1 MHDADPRPA
10 AAAPAILFV
19 DDEPHILTA
28 LQRTLVDEPYEVH
41 TSTDPEEALERI
53 ETLRPAVVVSDFYMP
68 GLTGPELLGRVR
80 EIDPTIIR
88 MILTGKPDLMAV
100 LASVQDGSIF
110 RFLIKPWDAD
120 ELRMGLRTAVSHQK
134 VLAERNVLLRAMQ
147 REERRERLAEVRQAA
162 KEDLSDLL
170 GKKSQG

>member
-1 MHDADPRPA
+1 MHDADPRA
-10 AAAPAILFV
+10 AVPAPAILFV

-28 LQRTLVDEPYEVH
+28 LKRTLADEPYEVH
-41 TSTDPEEALERI
+41 TSTDPEEALQLV

-68 GLTGPELLGRVR
+68 GMQGPELLGRVR
-80 EIDPTIIR
+80 EIDPAVIR
-88 MILTGKPDLMAV
+88 MILTGKPDLMTV

-110 RFLIKPWDAD
+110 RFLIKPWDVD
-120 ELRMGLRTAVSHQK
+120 ELRMGLRTALSHQK

-147 REERRERLAEVRQAA
+147 REERRERMAEVRQAA

-170 GKKSQG
+170 GGKHE